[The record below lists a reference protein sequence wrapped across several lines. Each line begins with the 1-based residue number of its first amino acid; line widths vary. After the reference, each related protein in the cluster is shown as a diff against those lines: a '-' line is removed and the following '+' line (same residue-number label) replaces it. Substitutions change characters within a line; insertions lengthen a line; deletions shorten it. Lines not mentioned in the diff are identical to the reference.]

1 MAARSGSTRDRVAV
15 RSSGSP
21 CGPQRGRAVPLS
33 SSQIVHVIDDDVA
46 VRQSL
51 AFLLSTAGYAVRVH
65 ESAVAFLEALPGV
78 RDGCVVTDIRMPG
91 MDGLELQRQL
101 GMLKVALP
109 VIVITG
115 HGDIALAVQAMKAGA
130 VDFIEKPFDDEVL
143 LSAIRAALASH
154 VQDIERDSR
163 IAEVQQRL
171 ESLSDRERDVLKGLV
186 AGKPNKI
193 IAYDLGISAR
203 TVEVYRANVMT
214 KMHADSL
221 SELVRMAILSGNA
234 P

>member
-1 MAARSGSTRDRVAV
+1 M
-15 RSSGSP
+15 
-21 CGPQRGRAVPLS
+21 S
-33 SSQIVHVIDDDVA
+33 SSQIVHVVDDDVA

-51 AFLLSTAGYAVRVH
+51 AFVLSTAGYAVRVH
-65 ESAVAFLEALPGV
+65 ESAVAFLAALPGV

-101 GMLKVALP
+101 RTLKVGLP

-143 LSAIRAALASH
+143 LAAIRAALVSH
-154 VQDIERDSR
+154 VQDVERDAR
-163 IAEVQQRL
+163 IAEVHRRL
-171 ESLSDRERDVLKGLV
+171 ESLSDRERDVLEGLV

-193 IAYDLGISAR
+193 IAHELGISAR

-214 KMHADSL
+214 KMRADNL
-221 SELVRMAILSGNA
+221 PELVRMAILSGHSL
-234 P
+234 

>member
-1 MAARSGSTRDRVAV
+1 M
-15 RSSGSP
+15 
-21 CGPQRGRAVPLS
+21 S

-51 AFLLSTAGYAVRVH
+51 AFLLSTAGYAVRLH
-65 ESAVAFLEALPGV
+65 ESAVAFLEALPGAQ
-78 RDGCVVTDIRMPG
+78 DGCVVTDIRMPG

-101 GMLKVALP
+101 RTLKVGLP

-130 VDFIEKPFDDEVL
+130 GDFIEKPFDDETL
-143 LSAIRAALASH
+143 LAAIRASLASH

-163 IAEVQQRL
+163 IAEVHRRL
-171 ESLSDRERDVLKGLV
+171 DSLSDRERDVLEGLV

-214 KMHADSL
+214 KMRADSL

-234 P
+234 Q